1 MAKSKNHT
9 SHNQNRKDHRNGIH
23 RPKTERFMS
32 KKGVDPKFLRNL
44 RFVRK
49 ANLKA
54 HVKHLGVKRIALL
67 EKLAAPKQPKQLKPK
82 QPKVASKPA
91 AAAAPKSQTASVKV
105 AAK

>member
-9 SHNQNRKDHRNGIH
+9 DHNQNRKDHRNGIH

-32 KKGVDPKFLRNL
+32 KQGVDPKFLRNL
-44 RFVRK
+44 RFVRR

-54 HVKHLGVKRIALL
+54 HVKHLKQKRATLL
-67 EKLAAPKQPKQLKPK
+67 EAINTK
-82 QPKVASKPA
+82 
-91 AAAAPKSQTASVKV
+91 KV